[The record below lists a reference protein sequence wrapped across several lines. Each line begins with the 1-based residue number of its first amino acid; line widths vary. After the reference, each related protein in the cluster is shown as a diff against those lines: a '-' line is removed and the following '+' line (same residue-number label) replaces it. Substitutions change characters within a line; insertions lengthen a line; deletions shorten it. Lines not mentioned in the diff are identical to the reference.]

1 MLHEEDVGLAIWP
14 NMELAPINN
23 YNPPPP
29 HVGFDDTNVPHFYRN
44 TAASSAV
51 PHFYRNTAASSTGHS
66 DYRKNSNYVPLG
78 RQKFQEYMHYNM

>member
-44 TAASSAV
+44 TAASS
-51 PHFYRNTAASSTGHS
+51 TGHS